1 MGFGTLFIGCFLLIN
16 ISFYDFT
23 DLLAA
28 LLMLV
33 ALSNLSR
40 YNRPMKA
47 AMLVTSVF
55 ALYALPAFL
64 VAVMELF
71 PPAPNTVVAVM
82 DALLPLRYLLIGG
95 VSVTILLG
103 IRAFADE
110 VGLEK
115 LKTRVD
121 CILVIPVFAA
131 LLAALMSIEPLV
143 GAIGEGA
150 GAFTLISL
158 VLSLVSAVLLLS
170 TVYTAYARICL
181 PEDADMPERP
191 SRFAFVN
198 RYRERKAARAAE
210 EAKIRTEL
218 LQRRRENQKRKKK
231 K

>member
-23 DLLAA
+23 DLVAA

-47 AMLVTSVF
+47 AMLAAALF
-55 ALYALPAFL
+55 AVYALPAFL
-64 VAVMELF
+64 CAVLELF
-71 PPAPNTVVAVM
+71 PPAPSGLISVM
-82 DALLPLRYLLIGG
+82 SALLPLRYLLIGA
-95 VSVTILLG
+95 VSVTVLLG
-103 IRAFADE
+103 IRSLADE

-121 CILVIPVFAA
+121 CILVLPIFASV
-131 LLAALMSIEPLV
+131 LSALMSVEPLV
-143 GAIGEGA
+143 SAIGQGA
-150 GAFTLISL
+150 GAFTLI
-158 VLSLVSAVLLLS
+158 ALLLS
-170 TVYTAYARICL
+170 LISTVLLISTVYAAYARICL

-191 SRFAFVN
+191 SRFAFIN
-198 RYRERKAARAAE
+198 RYRERKAERAAE
-210 EAKIRTEL
+210 EAKIRAEL
-218 LQRRRENQKRKKK
+218 LRSKRENQKRKKK